1 MQKRAPGTPA
11 ASAAYRLD
19 NTPTYFCDVWAES
32 KPIPDQLR
40 GNADAVL
47 NMDRDATEFLSQQA
61 LIRREKIFAANLFA
75 AGKWGTDV
83 AGKAAAP
90 GAGEFLQWNDGAS
103 SPIEDIRTGKLA
115 IKQATGY
122 PANTLVI
129 SEPVW
134 LKLVDHPDLVDRVKY
149 GQTNGGPA
157 RITREALA
165 AILEID
171 RILVMGSIENTA
183 DEGLAASHS
192 FIGGKNA
199 LLCHVAPNPGLL
211 TPSAAYTFGWT
222 GYLGAGNEGNRI
234 KRYPVGDHRQRHR
247 GDRDGLRHQARRYG
261 TRVLLQGRD
270 RVSRCSMA
278 YRSLPKF
285 NPEGR
290 FIVNRPFLF
299 KGQTLQPGEL
309 VEGIP
314 TRRLRQLFELR
325 HVAAAPPHRSTRRR
339 RTPPERGKGKCPNRF
354 RRSSRSRSTE
364 T

>member
-1 MQKRAPGTPA
+1 MYTPTNGDVHVNTPLTQVSIAYLQNQTEFIAAQMCPVIPVTKQSDRYYVYNRGDFFRDQMQKRAPGTPA
-11 ASAAYRLD
+11 ASVGYRLD

-40 GNADAVL
+40 SNADAVI
-47 NMDRDATEFLSQQA
+47 NIERDATEFLSQQA
-61 LIRREKIFAANLFA
+61 LIRREKIFAANLFT

-103 SPIEDIRTGKLA
+103 TPIEDIRAGKLA

-134 LKLVDHPDLVDRVKY
+134 IKLVDHPDLVDRVKY

-183 DEGLAASHS
+183 NEGQAASHS

-199 LLCHVAPNPGLL
+199 MLCHVAPNPGLL
-211 TPSAAYTFGWT
+211 TPSAAYTFGWS
-222 GYLGAGNEGNRI
+222 GYLGAGAEGNRI
-234 KRYPVGDHRQRHR
+234 KRYRWEIIASD
-247 GDRDGLRHQARRYG
+247 
-261 TRVLLQGRD
+261 
-270 RVSRCSMA
+270 
-278 YRSLPKF
+278 
-285 NPEGR
+285 
-290 FIVNRPFLF
+290 IVEIELAFDVKLVATELGYFF
-299 KGQTLQPGEL
+299 KDA
-309 VEGIP
+309 
-314 TRRLRQLFELR
+314 
-325 HVAAAPPHRSTRRR
+325 VA
-339 RTPPERGKGKCPNRF
+339 
-354 RRSSRSRSTE
+354 
-364 T
+364 

>member
-1 MQKRAPGTPA
+1 MYTPTAGDVHVNTPLTQISIAYLQSQDQFVAAQFAPVIPVSKQSDRYYVYNRGDFFRDQMQKRAPGTPA
-11 ASAAYRLD
+11 ASTGYKVD
-19 NTPTYFCDVWAES
+19 NTPTYFCDGWAEA

-103 SPIEDIRTGKLA
+103 TPIEDIRAGKLA

-183 DEGLAASHS
+183 DEGQTAAHS

-199 LLCHVAPNPGLL
+199 MLCHVAPSPGLL

-222 GYLGAGNEGNRI
+222 GYLGAGNEGNRV
-234 KRYPVGDHRQRHR
+234 KRYRWEIIASDIVEIE
-247 GDRDGLRHQARRYG
+247 
-261 TRVLLQGRD
+261 
-270 RVSRCSMA
+270 MA
-278 YRSLPKF
+278 FDIKLVATELGYF
-285 NPEGR
+285 
-290 FIVNRPFLF
+290 F
-299 KGQTLQPGEL
+299 KDA
-309 VEGIP
+309 
-314 TRRLRQLFELR
+314 
-325 HVAAAPPHRSTRRR
+325 VA
-339 RTPPERGKGKCPNRF
+339 
-354 RRSSRSRSTE
+354 
-364 T
+364 

>member
-1 MQKRAPGTPA
+1 MCPVIPVTKQSDRYYVYNRGDFFRDQMQKRAPGTPA
-11 ASAAYRLD
+11 ASVGYRLD

-47 NMDRDATEFLSQQA
+47 NLDRDATEFLTQQA

-103 SPIEDIRTGKLA
+103 TPIEDIRAGKLA

-157 RITREALA
+157 RMTREALA
-165 AILEID
+165 AHPGD
-171 RILVMGSIENTA
+171 RPHPRHGRHREHGGRGRWPL
-183 DEGLAASHS
+183 SHS

-199 LLCHVAPNPGLL
+199 LLCHVASSPGLL

-234 KRYPVGDHRQRHR
+234 KRYRWEIIASDIVEIE
-247 GDRDGLRHQARRYG
+247 
-261 TRVLLQGRD
+261 
-270 RVSRCSMA
+270 MA
-278 YRSLPKF
+278 FDIKLVATELGYF
-285 NPEGR
+285 
-290 FIVNRPFLF
+290 F
-299 KGQTLQPGEL
+299 KDA
-309 VEGIP
+309 
-314 TRRLRQLFELR
+314 
-325 HVAAAPPHRSTRRR
+325 VA
-339 RTPPERGKGKCPNRF
+339 
-354 RRSSRSRSTE
+354 
-364 T
+364 